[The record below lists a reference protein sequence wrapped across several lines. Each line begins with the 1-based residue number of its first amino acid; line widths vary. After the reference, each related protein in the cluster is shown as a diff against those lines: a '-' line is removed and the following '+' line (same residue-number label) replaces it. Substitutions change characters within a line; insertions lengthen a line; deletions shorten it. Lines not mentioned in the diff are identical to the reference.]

1 MLDTNVIIDSLSA
14 RTPHNADSDVIFDL
28 IADKVIAGYTTTS
41 SLTDI
46 YYILRRGFGDTDS
59 RNKIK
64 MLLSIVRIIEV
75 TKSDCLTAL
84 ESPMPDF
91 EDALVVVCADRV
103 NLDFIITR
111 DVEFLKVPKTIS
123 PSKFLE
129 GMRI

>member
-1 MLDTNVIIDSLSA
+1 LLDTNVIIDSLSA